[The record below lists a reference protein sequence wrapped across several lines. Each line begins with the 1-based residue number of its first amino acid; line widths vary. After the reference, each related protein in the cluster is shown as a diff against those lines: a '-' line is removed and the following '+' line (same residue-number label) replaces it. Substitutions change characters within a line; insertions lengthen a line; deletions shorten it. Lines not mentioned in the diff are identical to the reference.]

1 MKAKVTVFDH
11 LFILAYWIIK
21 TAWRLQIA
29 ILYSLMLLQCSVIHF
44 SSLSCHSLD
53 AECVQNNE
61 TKSKVLWLQW
71 QILGVTKSKLG
82 APKISASFPIHFVT
96 LKNCQMLILP
106 GIKYIFLTSQYHFVG
121 CNLYKYFCNWA
132 MLDIQNSRSN
142 I

>member
-1 MKAKVTVFDH
+1 
-11 LFILAYWIIK
+11 
-21 TAWRLQIA
+21 
-29 ILYSLMLLQCSVIHF
+29 MLLQCSVIHF

-96 LKNCQMLILP
+96 LKNCQILILP
-106 GIKYIFLTSQYHFVG
+106 GIKYIFLTSQ
-121 CNLYKYFCNWA
+121 NLYRYFCNLA